1 MLPTST
7 DPSPNPSPLHSVLRW
22 GALQQRV
29 LALLLFL
36 ASLIAFR
43 HLALILVTFVVLSR
57 ALSFL
62 GQQLARIVGL
72 RGAHGEK
79 RGVLLVLLL
88 AILSLGVVIWIFVK
102 QGGNYYAQFLSLH
115 TGQSLPEILKDFHED
130 LIERLPSWL
139 PIDGLKERVPHMVQP
154 AVDYLRATGRVLMYL
169 LIGLILAIIYVL
181 DRQPV
186 DTLFAGLPNNS
197 LLGTLRRYFG
207 YLAEAIIITI
217 TLQVLVALV
226 NTLLTLPVL
235 LALRL
240 PRIPALTALIFF
252 SSLVPVVGNLVSGA
266 VLIVTSY
273 LHKGLWAVAF
283 FVVTTFVLHKIEAYY
298 LNPRLAARH
307 VNLPS
312 LILVISLIL
321 HEHVFGLVG
330 LFLSF
335 PVLYI
340 GLNILHELRTA
351 MLDDAETA
359 DDLSPGAGRSATS
372 PAEPT
377 ASRPAPHVT
386 PRNDP
391 GTPRNNSAKKRRR

>member
-7 DPSPNPSPLHSVLRW
+7 DPSPSPSPFQSVLR
-22 GALQQRV
+22 GGPLQQRV
-29 LALLLFL
+29 LALILFVAIL
-36 ASLIAFR
+36 AVFR

-57 ALSFL
+57 ALAFL
-62 GQQLARIVGL
+62 GLGLARLLGL
-72 RGAHGEK
+72 RGPKAEH
-79 RGVLLVLLL
+79 RGVLLVL
-88 AILSLGVVIWIFVK
+88 ALGVLLLSGLAFVFVK
-102 QGGNYYAQFLSLH
+102 QGGKSYEQFLSLH
-115 TGQSLPEILKDFHED
+115 NGQSLPEILRDFHED
-130 LIERLPSWL
+130 LLERLPAWL
-139 PIDGLKERVPHMVQP
+139 PIEGLKERVPHMVQP

-181 DRQPV
+181 DRKPV
-186 DTLFAGLPNNS
+186 DTLFAELPS
-197 LLGTLRRYFG
+197 ESVPGTLRRYFG
-207 YLAEAIIITI
+207 YLCEAIIITI

-321 HEHVFGLVG
+321 HEHIFGLVG

-340 GLNILHELRTA
+340 GLNILHELRAALGTDPA
-351 MLDDAETA
+351 A
-359 DDLSPGAGRSATS
+359 DGSPPSSAGSPPERASGAPDGSA
-372 PAEPT
+372 A
-377 ASRPAPHVT
+377 AHVT
-386 PRNDP
+386 PRN
-391 GTPRNNSAKKRRR
+391 NSTKKRRR

>member
-7 DPSPNPSPLHSVLRW
+7 DPSPNPSPFQSVLR
-22 GALQQRV
+22 GGPLQQRV

-36 ASLIAFR
+36 ALLVVFR

-57 ALSFL
+57 ALGFL
-62 GQQLARIVGL
+62 GQQLARILGL
-72 RGAHGEK
+72 RGPLAER

-88 AILSLGVVIWIFVK
+88 AVLSLSILAWIFVR
-102 QGGNYYAQFLSLH
+102 QGGKYYEQFLSLH
-115 TGQSLPEILKDFHED
+115 TGQSLPQILKDFHED

-139 PIDGLKERVPHMVQP
+139 PIEGLKERVPHMVQP

-181 DRQPV
+181 DREPV
-186 DTLFAGLPNNS
+186 DTLFAELPSNS

-207 YLAEAIIITI
+207 YLGEAIIITI

-340 GLNILHELRTA
+340 GLNILHELRCA
-351 MLDDAETA
+351 
-359 DDLSPGAGRSATS
+359 LSPDGATDDS
-372 PAEPT
+372 PAAAP
-377 ASRPAPHVT
+377 ARPADPRSERPPADAIHNVT
-386 PRNDP
+386 PRNDLV
-391 GTPRNNSAKKRRR
+391 TPRNNSGKKRRR

>member
-1 MLPTST
+1 MPPTST
-7 DPSPNPSPLHSVLRW
+7 DPSPDSSSLMPPFRVSPLHKRL
-22 GALQQRV
+22 
-29 LALLLFL
+29 LALLIFL
-36 ASLIAFR
+36 AILAVFR

-57 ALSFL
+57 ALAFL
-62 GQQLARIVGL
+62 GQHAARIVGL
-72 RGAHGEK
+72 RGPGSEK
-79 RGVLLVLLL
+79 KGVLLVLLL
-88 AILSLGVVIWIFVK
+88 AMVGLGLGVWLFLH
-102 QGGNYYAQFLSLH
+102 QGGKYYQQFMQLH
-115 TGQSLPEILKDFHED
+115 DGQPLPKILKDFHED
-130 LIERLPSWL
+130 LLERLPTWL
-139 PIDGLKERVPHMVQP
+139 PVDGLKERVPHMVQP
-154 AVDYLRATGRVLMYL
+154 AVDYLKATGRVLMYL
-169 LIGLILAIIYVL
+169 LIGFILAVIYVL
-181 DRQPV
+181 DRAPV
-186 DTLFAGLPNNS
+186 DALVRELPDDSLAGS
-197 LLGTLRRYFG
+197 LRRYFG
-207 YLAEAIIITI
+207 YLFEAIIITI

-235 LALRL
+235 LALGL

-312 LILVISLIL
+312 LILVVSLIL

-340 GLNILHELRTA
+340 GLNILHEIRA
-351 MLDDAETA
+351 VA
-359 DDLSPGAGRSATS
+359 AGVTLPSA
-372 PAEPT
+372 PEPAPIAEPAAT
-377 ASRPAPHVT
+377 APPA
-386 PRNDP
+386 RS
-391 GTPRNNSAKKRRR
+391 GSAKKRRR